1 MAYKSIEEE
10 LEAMMNGTHV
20 FDFDENEEYTD
31 DVDSEDD
38 FESEEVNSGSDTNE
52 DDDVEENTSEGN
64 DNTEDTDQED
74 EELDDSNDDSE
85 TEDKSDGSD
94 QETED
99 ATETDDSDSKEEN
112 SQEESDNKDTE
123 TNEKNDDSNQDTAE
137 PNYKDEYEK
146 LKTFYEKVTGEFKAN
161 GKTVKGFTDPDRIIQ
176 GLQKAIGFEE
186 KNAVINKHKQFLSPL
201 KERGM
206 LENPEK
212 FNLALSIL
220 DGDKEAIKK
229 HLKDLDINPVLDL
242 DLDEIDYKPKQH
254 LASEGKIV
262 LNEALE
268 YAETIGVKDRL
279 NEVLVK
285 DMDDGSFSD
294 FIKYPK
300 LRNDLVDHLQDG
312 TYDLV
317 KARVDE
323 IRLTDISGD
332 YKALKMVDQ
341 YRYALD
347 SLVKEAE
354 ETKSREIVT
363 ASKTNE
369 TATSN
374 NVNTDTKASTKVNAD
389 NIVSQA
395 VVLDEKRKQEILAE
409 EEEKFRAEIRNK
421 KVEESRKAAS
431 DISKKKTKTIIKK
444 EEFDPL
450 NSGSDDF
457 KKYFNGLMMS

>member
-1 MAYKSIEEE
+1 MAYNSIEEE

-20 FDFDENEEYTD
+20 SDFDETEEY
-31 DVDSEDD
+31 VDPELENEFDEDED
-38 FESEEVNSGSDTNE
+38 NSGSDTNE
-52 DDDVEENTSEGN
+52 DDNE
-64 DNTEDTDQED
+64 DNEDASKGSDDAEDTDQDDD
-74 EELDDSNDDSE
+74 ESNDSDDDSE
-85 TEDKSDGSD
+85 TEDESDGSN
-94 QETED
+94 QETDTED
-99 ATETDDSDSKEEN
+99 DENEEESNEEN
-112 SQEESDNKDTE
+112 SQNEGDNKDTD
-123 TNEKNDDSNQDTAE
+123 TKDQNDGSDKDTEE
-137 PNYKDEYEK
+137 PNYKDEYVK
-146 LKTFYEKVTGEFKAN
+146 LKAFYEKVTGEFKAN

-186 KNAVINKHKQFLSPL
+186 KNAVINKHKQFLAPL

-206 LENPEK
+206 LEDPEK

-229 HLKDLDINPVLDL
+229 HLKDLEINPVLDL

-254 LASEGKIV
+254 LASEGKVV
-262 LNEALE
+262 LNDALE
-268 YAETIGVKDRL
+268 YAESVGIKDKL

-300 LRNDLVDHLQDG
+300 LRNDLVEHLQDG

-317 KARVDE
+317 KTRIDE
-323 IRLTDISGD
+323 IRLTDMSGD

-347 SLVKEAE
+347 TLVREAE
-354 ETKSREIVT
+354 ELKAKDAVPANKSKE
-363 ASKTNE
+363 ND
-369 TATSN
+369 TS
-374 NVNTDTKASTKVNAD
+374 VDANTDAKGSTKVNAD

-421 KVEESRKAAS
+421 KAEEARKAAA
-431 DISKKKTKTIIKK
+431 DISKKKTKTVSKK

-450 NSGSDDF
+450 TLTGDDF
-457 KKYFNGLMMS
+457 KTYFNSLMS

>member
-1 MAYKSIEEE
+1 MAYDSIEEE
-10 LEAMMNGTHV
+10 LEAMMNGTHKS
-20 FDFDENEEYTD
+20 DFDENEEY
-31 DVDSEDD
+31 VDPE
-38 FESEEVNSGSDTNE
+38 FENEFDEEEENSGSDTNE
-52 DDDVEENTSEGN
+52 NDDENNDASQSN
-64 DNTEDTDQED
+64 DNNAEDTDQD
-74 EELDDSNDDSE
+74 DYELDDLDDDSE
-85 TEDKSDGSD
+85 TNDENDGSD
-94 QETED
+94 QDTDEADDED
-99 ATETDDSDSKEEN
+99 DKDSNEEN
-112 SQEESDNKDTE
+112 SQNESDNKDTD
-123 TNEKNDDSNQDTAE
+123 TNNQNDDSGKDTAE

-206 LENPEK
+206 LEDPAK

-242 DLDEIDYKPKQH
+242 DLDEIDYKPTQH
-254 LASEGKIV
+254 LASEGKVV
-262 LNEALE
+262 LNDALD
-268 YAETIGVKDRL
+268 YAESFGVKDKL

-285 DMDDGSFSD
+285 DMDDGSFGD

-300 LRNDLVDHLQDG
+300 LRNDLVEHLQDG

-317 KARVDE
+317 KTKIDE
-323 IRLTDISGD
+323 IRLTDMSGD

-347 SLVKEAE
+347 TLVKEAE
-354 ETKSREIVT
+354 EAKTKEPVT
-363 ASKTNE
+363 ASKSNE
-369 TATSN
+369 NATST

-421 KVEESRKAAS
+421 KAEEGRKAAA
-431 DISKKKTKTIIKK
+431 DISKKKTKIVSKK

-450 NSGSDDF
+450 TLSGDDF
-457 KKYFNGLMMS
+457 KNYFNGLMS

>member
-1 MAYKSIEEE
+1 MAYDSIEEE

-20 FDFDENEEYTD
+20 SDFDENEDYVNPNSEEEY
-31 DVDSEDD
+31 DSE
-38 FESEEVNSGSDTNE
+38 EENSGSNTNDE
-52 DDDVEENTSEGN
+52 DDENSSKGS
-64 DNTEDTDQED
+64 DDAEDTDHNDEDTDELED
-74 EELDDSNDDSE
+74 ESE
-85 TEDKSDGSD
+85 TEDYSDGSN
-94 QETED
+94 QETDTED
-99 ATETDDSDSKEEN
+99 DENEEESNEEN
-112 SQEESDNKDTE
+112 SQNEGDNKDTD
-123 TNEKNDDSNQDTAE
+123 TKDQNDGSDKDTEE
-137 PNYKDEYEK
+137 PNYKDEYAK
-146 LKTFYEKVTGEFKAN
+146 LKAFYEKVTGEFKAN
-161 GKTVKGFTDPDRIIQ
+161 GKTIKGFNDPDKIIQ

-206 LENPEK
+206 LEDPEK

-254 LASEGKIV
+254 LASEGKVV
-262 LNEALE
+262 LNDALD
-268 YAETIGVKDRL
+268 YAETIGVKDKL

-300 LRNDLVDHLQDG
+300 LRNDLVEHLQDG

-317 KARVDE
+317 KVRIDE
-323 IRLTDISGD
+323 IRLTDMSGD

-341 YRYALD
+341 YRYALE

-354 ETKSREIVT
+354 ETKSKETVT
-363 ASKTNE
+363 ASKSNE
-369 TATSN
+369 IATST

-409 EEEKFRAEIRNK
+409 EEEKFRIEIRNK
-421 KVEESRKAAS
+421 KAEEDRKAAA
-431 DISKKKTKTIIKK
+431 DISKKKTKTVSKK

-450 NSGSDDF
+450 TLNGDDF
-457 KKYFNGLMMS
+457 QKYFNSLMS

>member
-1 MAYKSIEEE
+1 MAYDSIEEE

-20 FDFDENEEYTD
+20 SDFDENEDYVNPNSEEEY
-31 DVDSEDD
+31 DSE
-38 FESEEVNSGSDTNE
+38 EENSGSNTNDE
-52 DDDVEENTSEGN
+52 DDENSSN
-64 DNTEDTDQED
+64 SNNAEDTDHDDDETDVSED
-74 EELDDSNDDSE
+74 ESE
-85 TEDKSDGSD
+85 TEDEGDGSN
-94 QETED
+94 QETDEKDD
-99 ATETDDSDSKEEN
+99 AEEEESNEEN
-112 SQEESDNKDTE
+112 SQEESNNNDTDTKDQDDGSDKDTV
-123 TNEKNDDSNQDTAE
+123 E
-137 PNYKDEYEK
+137 PNYKDEYAK
-146 LKTFYEKVTGEFKAN
+146 LKAFYEKVTGEFKAN
-161 GKTVKGFTDPDRIIQ
+161 GKTIKGFNDPDKIIQ

-254 LASEGKIV
+254 LASEGKVV
-262 LNEALE
+262 LNDALD

-285 DMDDGSFSD
+285 DMDDGSFID

-300 LRNDLVDHLQDG
+300 LRNDLVEHLQDG

-317 KARVDE
+317 KARIDE
-323 IRLTDISGD
+323 IRLTDMSGD

-341 YRYALD
+341 YRYALE

-354 ETKSREIVT
+354 ETKSKEIVT
-363 ASKTNE
+363 ASKSNE
-369 TATSN
+369 IATST

-409 EEEKFRAEIRNK
+409 EEEKFRIEIRNK
-421 KVEESRKAAS
+421 KAEEDRKAAA
-431 DISKKKTKTIIKK
+431 DISKKKTKTVSKK

-450 NSGSDDF
+450 TLSSDDF
-457 KKYFNGLMMS
+457 KNYFNSLMS

>member
-1 MAYKSIEEE
+1 MAYDSIEEE

-20 FDFDENEEYTD
+20 SDFDENEDYVNPNSEEEY
-31 DVDSEDD
+31 DSE
-38 FESEEVNSGSDTNE
+38 EENSGSNTNDE
-52 DDDVEENTSEGN
+52 DDENSSKGS
-64 DNTEDTDQED
+64 DDAEDTDHDDD
-74 EELDDSNDDSE
+74 ETDVSEYESE
-85 TEDKSDGSD
+85 TEDEGDGSN
-94 QETED
+94 QETDEKDD
-99 ATETDDSDSKEEN
+99 AEEEESNEEN
-112 SQEESDNKDTE
+112 SQEKENNNDKADTKDQNDGSDKDTE
-123 TNEKNDDSNQDTAE
+123 E
-137 PNYKDEYEK
+137 PNYKDEYAK
-146 LKTFYEKVTGEFKAN
+146 LKAFYEKVTGEFKAN
-161 GKTVKGFTDPDRIIQ
+161 GKTIKGFNDPDKIIQ

-206 LENPEK
+206 LEDPEK

-254 LASEGKIV
+254 LASEVKVV
-262 LNEALE
+262 LNDALD
-268 YAETIGVKDRL
+268 YAETIGVKDKL

-300 LRNDLVDHLQDG
+300 LRNDLVEHLQDG

-317 KARVDE
+317 KVRIDE
-323 IRLTDISGD
+323 IRLTDMSGD

-341 YRYALD
+341 YRYALE

-354 ETKSREIVT
+354 ETKIKETVT
-363 ASKTNE
+363 ASKSNE
-369 TATSN
+369 IATST

-421 KVEESRKAAS
+421 KAEEDRKAAA
-431 DISKKKTKTIIKK
+431 DISKKKTKTVSKK

-450 NSGSDDF
+450 TLNGDDF
-457 KKYFNGLMMS
+457 QKYFNSLMS

>member
-1 MAYKSIEEE
+1 MAYDSIEEE

-20 FDFDENEEYTD
+20 SDFDEDEDYVDPDLEED
-31 DVDSEDD
+31 FDSE
-38 FESEEVNSGSDTNE
+38 EENSGSGTNE
-52 DDDVEENTSEGN
+52 NDENKYDASN
-64 DNTEDTDQED
+64 SNSTEDTDHNDDESNESED
-74 EELDDSNDDSE
+74 ESE
-85 TEDKSDGSD
+85 TEDEGDGSN
-94 QETED
+94 QETEEND
-99 ATETDDSDSKEEN
+99 DTEEKESNEEN
-112 SQEESDNKDTE
+112 SQDESNDKETDTKDQNDGSDN
-123 TNEKNDDSNQDTAE
+123 DTAI
-137 PNYKDEYEK
+137 PNYKEEYVK
-146 LKTFYEKVTGEFKAN
+146 LKAFYEKVTGEFKAN
-161 GKTVKGFTDPDRIIQ
+161 GKTIKGFNDPDKIIQ

-206 LENPEK
+206 LEDPEK

-254 LASEGKIV
+254 LASEGKVV
-262 LNEALE
+262 LNDALD
-268 YAETIGVKDRL
+268 YAETIGVKDKL

-300 LRNDLVDHLQDG
+300 LRNDLVEHLQDG

-317 KARVDE
+317 KARIDE
-323 IRLTDISGD
+323 IRLTDMSGD

-341 YRYALD
+341 YRYALE

-354 ETKSREIVT
+354 ETKSKETVT
-363 ASKTNE
+363 ASKSNE
-369 TATSN
+369 IATSN

-421 KVEESRKAAS
+421 KAEEDRKAAAE
-431 DISKKKTKTIIKK
+431 ISKKKTKTVAKK

-450 NSGSDDF
+450 TLSGDDF
-457 KKYFNGLMMS
+457 KNYFNSLMS

>member
-1 MAYKSIEEE
+1 MAYDSIEEE

-20 FDFDENEEYTD
+20 SDFDEDEDYVDPDLEED
-31 DVDSEDD
+31 FDSE
-38 FESEEVNSGSDTNE
+38 EENSGSDTNE
-52 DDDVEENTSEGN
+52 NDENKDDASSSNN
-64 DNTEDTDQED
+64 AEDTDHDDNESNES
-74 EELDDSNDDSE
+74 EEESE
-85 TEDKSDGSD
+85 TEDEGDGSN
-94 QETED
+94 QETEEKDD
-99 ATETDDSDSKEEN
+99 AEEEESNEEN
-112 SQEESDNKDTE
+112 SQKESNNKEADTKDQNDGSDKDTV
-123 TNEKNDDSNQDTAE
+123 E
-137 PNYKDEYEK
+137 PNYKDEYVK
-146 LKTFYEKVTGEFKAN
+146 LKAFYEKVTGEFKAN
-161 GKTVKGFTDPDRIIQ
+161 GKTIKGFNDPDKIIQ

-206 LENPEK
+206 LEDPEK

-254 LASEGKIV
+254 LASEGKVV
-262 LNEALE
+262 LNDALD
-268 YAETIGVKDRL
+268 YAETIGVKDKL

-300 LRNDLVDHLQDG
+300 LRNDLVEHLQDG

-317 KARVDE
+317 KARIDE
-323 IRLTDISGD
+323 IRLTDMSGD

-341 YRYALD
+341 YRYALE

-354 ETKSREIVT
+354 ETKSKETVT
-363 ASKTNE
+363 ASKSNE
-369 TATSN
+369 IATSN

-421 KVEESRKAAS
+421 KAEEDRKAAAE
-431 DISKKKTKTIIKK
+431 ISKKKTKTVAKK

-450 NSGSDDF
+450 TLSGDDF
-457 KKYFNGLMMS
+457 KNYFNSLMS